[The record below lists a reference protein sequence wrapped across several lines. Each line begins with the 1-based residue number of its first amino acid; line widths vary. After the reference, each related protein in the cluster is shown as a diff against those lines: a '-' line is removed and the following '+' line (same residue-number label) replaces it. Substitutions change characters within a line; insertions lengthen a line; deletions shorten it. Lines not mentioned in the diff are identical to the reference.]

1 VARVEAL
8 IAGRGLDEALRRA
21 EAYHAAGADGILIH
35 SKRQTADEILAFA
48 AEWAG
53 RAPLVIVPTM
63 YYATPA
69 DAYRKAGIS
78 VVIWANHNLRAS
90 ISAMREVSRRIRDE
104 ESLVGVEGAI
114 ASVRDVFALAGNWE
128 LEEAERRYLGPAPAV
143 PRAIVIAA
151 SRGAALGP
159 LTAERPKCMI
169 DVRGQPLLRRLCGT
183 LRECGVGDITVVR
196 GYRKEAIDVPSIA
209 TVDNDAYETT
219 GEAASLACAIDR
231 LQGSCVVS
239 YGDILFRRH
248 LLDTLLAAEG
258 DVVVAVDAL
267 QRGRADLDPERV
279 TDLVGCSRRHTG
291 DYLEDEAPVWL
302 RRIGNDLAPAEADG
316 EWIGLAK
323 LSARG
328 AALVAAELEAMR
340 ADGSLARASL
350 LEMLSRLIATGHPI
364 GVVYVLGGWLDV
376 DDAFDLARARNF
388 T

>member
-1 VARVEAL
+1 
-8 IAGRGLDEALRRA
+8 
-21 EAYHAAGADGILIH
+21 
-35 SKRQTADEILAFA
+35 
-48 AEWAG
+48 
-53 RAPLVIVPTM
+53 
-63 YYATPA
+63 
-69 DAYRKAGIS
+69 
-78 VVIWANHNLRAS
+78 
-90 ISAMREVSRRIRDE
+90 MREVSRRIRAE

-114 ASVRDVFALAGNWE
+114 ASVREVFALAGNWE
-128 LEEAERRYLGPAPAV
+128 LEEAERRYLGPPPIL

-183 LRECGVGDITVVR
+183 LRDAGVSEITVVR
-196 GYRKEAIDVPSIA
+196 GYRKEAIDLPSIA

-219 GEAASLACAIDR
+219 GEAASLACASDR
-231 LQGSCVVS
+231 LEGPCVLS

-248 LLDTLLAAEG
+248 LLDALLATEG

-267 QRGRADLDPERV
+267 PRTRADADPERV
-279 TDLVGCSRRHTG
+279 SDLVGCSRRYTG
-291 DYLEDEAPVWL
+291 DYLEEEQPVWL
-302 RRIGNDLAPAEADG
+302 RRIGNDLRPAEADG

-323 LSARG
+323 LSGRG
-328 AALVAAELEAMR
+328 AALVRAELEAMR
-340 ADGSLARASL
+340 ADGSLARGSL
-350 LEMLSRLIATGHPI
+350 LEMLSRLIAAGHPI

>member
-1 VARVEAL
+1 
-8 IAGRGLDEALRRA
+8 
-21 EAYHAAGADGILIH
+21 
-35 SKRQTADEILAFA
+35 
-48 AEWAG
+48 
-53 RAPLVIVPTM
+53 
-63 YYATPA
+63 
-69 DAYRKAGIS
+69 RKVGIS

-90 ISAMREVSRRIRDE
+90 ISAMREVSRRIRAE

-128 LEEAERRYLGPAPAV
+128 LEEAERRYLGPAPAA

-169 DVRGQPLLRRLCGT
+169 DVRG
-183 LRECGVGDITVVR
+183 
-196 GYRKEAIDVPSIA
+196 YRKEAIDVPSIA
-209 TVDNDAYETT
+209 TVDNEAYETT

-231 LQGSCVVS
+231 LEGPCVVS

-248 LLDTLLAAEG
+248 LLDALIAAEG
-258 DVVVAVDAL
+258 DVVIAVDAL
-267 QRGRADLDPERV
+267 QRGKADLDPERV

-302 RRIGNDLAPAEADG
+302 RRIGNDLTPAEADG

-328 AALVAAELEAMR
+328 ATLVAAELEAMR
-340 ADGSLARASL
+340 AAGSLARASL
-350 LEMLSRLIATGHPI
+350 LEMLSRLI
-364 GVVYVLGGWLDV
+364 
-376 DDAFDLARARNF
+376 
-388 T
+388 

>member
-1 VARVEAL
+1 
-8 IAGRGLDEALRRA
+8 
-21 EAYHAAGADGILIH
+21 
-35 SKRQTADEILAFA
+35 
-48 AEWAG
+48 
-53 RAPLVIVPTM
+53 M

-69 DAYRKAGIS
+69 DAYRKARIS

-90 ISAMREVSRRIRDE
+90 ISAMREVSRRIRGE

-231 LQGSCVVS
+231 LQGPCVVS

-248 LLDTLLAAEG
+248 LLDALLAAEG

-350 LEMLSRLIATGHPI
+350 LEMLSRLIAAGHPI